1 MKPPG
6 NKNGDPVAEA
16 AAGMSRAKTKPDC
29 FLEIVNRLRQ
39 RARFYFN
46 RYQRTNDPLDI
57 RRATMAQLDVVGLLE
72 ERRP

>member
-1 MKPPG
+1 
-6 NKNGDPVAEA
+6 
-16 AAGMSRAKTKPDC
+16 MSRAKTKPDC